1 MDNFDLKKY
10 LTEGKI
16 NERYFYPGSK
26 TFLNNIYATQEDFDR
41 DEGKFEDLIDDLTDV
56 PNTIFSSGNI
66 MGNSDIENS
75 FEDLKDE
82 YIKSDGRDVD
92 GWDILLFLMDGL
104 DIRNYFDIYDQY
116 GEAEENE
123 RYIEYK
129 KDFGDISYEDYIE
142 EIIKKM
148 ESEVDDNFIYFW
160 NNNSPQDRKRY

>member
-1 MDNFDLKKY
+1 MDKFDLKNY

-16 NERYFYPGSK
+16 NERYFYPGNK
-26 TFLNNIYATQEDFDR
+26 TFLNNIYVTQEDFNK
-41 DEGKFEDLIDDLTDV
+41 EESKFENLIDDLTDV
-56 PNTIFSSGNI
+56 PDSIYHSGNI
-66 MGNSDIENS
+66 IGNSDIEYS

-82 YIKSDGRDVD
+82 DIGSDGRDVD
-92 GWDILLFLMDGL
+92 GWDILLFLMGSL

-129 KDFGDISYEDYIE
+129 KEFGDISYEDYIDDV
-142 EIIKKM
+142 IKKM

-160 NNNSPQDRKRY
+160 NNNSPKDRKRI

>member
-1 MDNFDLKKY
+1 
-10 LTEGKI
+10 
-16 NERYFYPGSK
+16 
-26 TFLNNIYATQEDFDR
+26 
-41 DEGKFEDLIDDLTDV
+41 
-56 PNTIFSSGNI
+56 
-66 MGNSDIENS
+66 
-75 FEDLKDE
+75 
-82 YIKSDGRDVD
+82 
-92 GWDILLFLMDGL
+92 MDGI